1 MSLELVMETG
11 MTFTQLVRPDRGRSR
26 LAQALQQGPGALLDR
41 LHVVEL
47 DLLVPPD
54 TIGEAGDLENEGIG
68 LAVEV
73 LERRLE
79 QGRVPGDE
87 APLLPANG
95 GVAEDVPR
103 RAPEAP
109 PRAEQAENRDEPG
122 AERQLSLD
130 TQRPEQRRLEV
141 VHEAPR
147 LGEQAERSGPEPRL
161 QVEARDLVLVLVGHE
176 LVKGADHRPGDL
188 RPSLRNPP
196 LARGHPEH

>member
-1 MSLELVMETG
+1 MSLELVIETG
-11 MTFTQLVRPDRGRSR
+11 MTFTQLLRPDPGRSR
-26 LAQALQQGPGALLDR
+26 LAQALQQGPGTLLDR

-95 GVAEDVPR
+95 GVAKDVPR

-109 PRAEQAENRDEPG
+109 PRAEQAENRMNQG
-122 AERQLSLD
+122 AS
-130 TQRPEQRRLEV
+130 
-141 VHEAPR
+141 A
-147 LGEQAERSGPEPRL
+147 SF
-161 QVEARDLVLVLVGHE
+161 
-176 LVKGADHRPGDL
+176 
-188 RPSLRNPP
+188 P
-196 LARGHPEH
+196 LT